1 MRNFLTTAMILAA
14 TVVSV
19 HAQTAPVIKRTPL
32 ATDAMSPSKN
42 VTRVEVVRLDFL
54 PGMVTPLHLHPV
66 PVITYVEKGRFLFQI
81 EGQAAHHYKAGDAVY
96 EPANARILH
105 YDNES
110 KTDPAV
116 LIASYLAGADDHA
129 LITLLS
135 K

>member
-1 MRNFLTTAMILAA
+1 VREHIAVDGIGDRERA
-14 TVVSV
+14 VVG
-19 HAQTAPVIKRTPL
+19 APHQP
-32 ATDAMSPSKN
+32 
-42 VTRVEVVRLDFL
+42 
-54 PGMVTPLHLHPV
+54 
-66 PVITYVEKGRFLFQI
+66 QI

-110 KTDPAV
+110 KTEPAV
-116 LIASYLAGADDHA
+116 LIANYLAGADDHA